1 MITGTVNRRHEVVIR
16 LPVLDSAAQEHE
28 IETILDTGFTGSLTL
43 PPSLIEHMGL
53 SWRSRTSAILA
64 NGNVEEFDIYVATVT
79 WDGTA
84 RPILVHA
91 IENAPLLGMA
101 MLVGHDLR
109 VRVIVGGSAEI
120 EAVSEQAS

>member
-1 MITGTVNRRHEVVIR
+1 MITGTVNRRHEVVIPLSVR
-16 LPVLDSAAQEHE
+16 DSAAQEHE

-43 PPSLIEHMGL
+43 PPSLIEEMGL
-53 SWRSRTSAILA
+53 PWRSRSSAFLA
-64 NGNVEEFDIYVATVT
+64 NGNVEEFDIHVATVI

-91 IENAPLLGMA
+91 IENAPVLGMA

-109 VRVIVGGSAEI
+109 VRVISGGNVEI